1 MCQIYV
7 ENVGI
12 RRKYDASLD
21 RKLTAAIRDQPGF
34 DNGMAVRK
42 TRLLLQ
48 KRLKQ
53 GIIQLQNA
61 ADA

>member
-1 MCQIYV
+1 MEDI
-7 ENVGI
+7 GI
-12 RRKYDASLD
+12 RPKYDASSD
-21 RKLTAAIRDQPGF
+21 RKITGAILGQPGF

-53 GIIQLQNA
+53 GTIQLQNA